1 MPPQYTACVPPT
13 PLFGT
18 PQVGLVYQA
27 FAVAQQLI
35 RTIVNVDIVPGSP
48 VVLLGGVQINMPDP
62 LPDFYLPL
70 CFKRFTQ
77 GPFL

>member
-1 MPPQYTACVPPT
+1 M
-13 PLFGT
+13 F
-18 PQVGLVYQA
+18 QA
-27 FAVAQQLI
+27 FDVAQKLI
-35 RTIVNVDIVPGSP
+35 RSIIDVDITDGAP
-48 VVLLGGVQINMPDP
+48 VILLGGVQINMPDP